1 MVKCVSMNTMDI
13 FFYISSVVT
22 FAQYVDKVLRPPPA
36 VPVRIK
42 KKKRRLIVLFLL
54 LVNTTVLLPVI

>member
-1 MVKCVSMNTMDI
+1 MNTMDI

-42 KKKRRLIVLFLL
+42 KKKKTYCSIFVACEYYSVVACDLSECVC
-54 LVNTTVLLPVI
+54 T